1 MCQGSVHINKESHRP
16 VLRHLASVPLQSSGT
31 PPGFLPLS
39 DVQLV
44 IWVHT
49 GEVTGVYSS
58 SGVETHDKNLPNAF
72 CAITVLQQHL
82 VTLGIMENQHVPL
95 KPFRE
100 WSIKLPLIQACT
112 HTQRVTEQSY
122 QFLISKNQI
131 RCLQIFFS
139 LHCYPLELHPCNSD
153 LQVHHGTTF
162 VNLASFH
169 TPFRWKPPYR
179 TQQLSCGL
187 RAWVDHTNW
196 FILLIPGKG
205 YYSES
210 PVYNIKL
217 THGVSAH
224 LRLCEKEFLTHTSD
238 TWSPA
243 EGNLGQAH

>member
-72 CAITVLQQHL
+72 CATTVLQQYL

-112 HTQRVTEQSY
+112 HTT
-122 QFLISKNQI
+122 
-131 RCLQIFFS
+131 C
-139 LHCYPLELHPCNSD
+139 H
-153 LQVHHGTTF
+153 
-162 VNLASFH
+162 
-169 TPFRWKPPYR
+169 
-179 TQQLSCGL
+179 
-187 RAWVDHTNW
+187 RAV
-196 FILLIPGKG
+196 L
-205 YYSES
+205 
-210 PVYNIKL
+210 PV
-217 THGVSAH
+217 SH
-224 LRLCEKEFLTHTSD
+224 LRKPDKVPTNTFQ
-238 TWSPA
+238 PA
-243 EGNLGQAH
+243 LLSIRIASLQLWFASISWHYFC